1 MTGSNDD
8 RYAPGAT
15 LLRIA
20 PLLFNERFVSAV
32 VQPTIA
38 DLQAEFAAAGGNRAK
53 RLRARWRGY
62 CAFWALTLAAPFAS
76 WSAAAWS
83 TQSSETPAAALS
95 RVARRMADGAA
106 VLTLVA
112 ICRAMLGLSYA
123 IVAAA
128 GALFA
133 VVIHAWYERHPSD
146 LPAPPDRPWRTPQI
160 NFSST
165 DVAGN
170 VGGLIFVVG
179 SLLVVS
185 IAVPSV
191 LWFLAAGIATGGF
204 LAWRLVA
211 WHTSHPKWG
220 LPENRIVLR

>member
-1 MTGSNDD
+1 MTGSNGGPH
-8 RYAPGAT
+8 APGVT

-38 DLQAEFAAAGGNRAK
+38 DLQAEFAAAGDDRAK

-62 CAFWALTLAAPFAS
+62 CAFWALTIAAPFAS
-76 WSAAAWS
+76 WSTSAVS
-83 TQSSETPAAALS
+83 PETPAAALS
-95 RVARRMADGAA
+95 GTAGRMVDGAA
-106 VLTLVA
+106 VLALLA
-112 ICRAMLGLSYA
+112 ICRAMLGVSYA

-165 DVAGN
+165 EVAGN

-185 IAVPSV
+185 IAVPTV
-191 LWFLAAGIATGGF
+191 LLFLAAGIATGGF